1 MEVED
6 DENDEKVKHGFDK
19 NVRKAI
25 RGNDYFFNPFS
36 SIPWIRSYV
45 QGNLL
50 GTRSAPKPKR
60 EPHRFLW

>member
-6 DENDEKVKHGFDK
+6 DENDEKVKHEGDK
-19 NVRKAI
+19 NARKAI

-45 QGNLL
+45 QSNFL
-50 GTRSAPKPKR
+50 GTRSAPKPKP
-60 EPHRFLW
+60 EPDRILW